1 MNIKIKGNQ
10 KQKFY
15 LPDEYTQ
22 LNYIEST
29 GTQYIDTGYKANQ
42 KTEYEVEFSYS
53 EMISSS
59 NGFIL
64 GSRISSNSENISL
77 TCDSGTIYIGRGNKY
92 TGATATTNVNQ
103 TYSIKVTENNTTRD
117 GTIISQIANEFGN
130 SSGSNN
136 VYLFT
141 CNQNGSNVR
150 YFKGKIYSCKIWDN
164 GESVREFIPC
174 KRNSDNLV
182 GMYDTVNNVFYPN
195 AGSGSFTAGQEQK
208 VSPDY
213 IAPIETVGSNINFFN
228 KDDMDVIE
236 GAFINSST
244 KKIETNVNRKCFYL
258 KISPNKT
265 YTISREKIASN
276 FVVGTTAETPIIG
289 SDIIDVDFNNN
300 EIITITASSNA
311 NYLVCYYKTN
321 ASDVENEIVEKI
333 KIEPG
338 NKATAYSP
346 YNMGS
351 VEIDVSNKQLFNI
364 RDLVK
369 GMGALNL
376 DEEDFVTV
384 TVDNSSGTS
393 TKYYNVYTNPSKL
406 IKPNTK
412 YYLIMEIKKV
422 SGTGNIFNHS
432 TNETDHKPQFSGSKG
447 YNFTNLIVGDIKIDE
462 ITSLEDLTN
471 SNSMLRTFLSFNEGQ
486 SGSITFRLSVL
497 EEEPDSDTFEYVSY
511 QKETKTMYTQQEMLE
526 DDYID
531 NTEHHTWGKVILTGN
546 ETNWIWNP
554 NSLARVSLP
563 VKGSNPLATRGI
575 IYSNYYIYP
584 GTTQSHNVNIGFM
597 FSESLYL
604 YYHEGINS
612 LTDWKNYLQE
622 KYNSGNPVTVYYKLA
637 TPIDLELTEEQK
649 EAQKTQYYT
658 YEDKTYIYNDSI
670 AILEINYGSENV
682 PLGNYIIPKPDSEEA
697 KEKTNF
703 IGYDYMIKF
712 NNLYQDRVT
721 YPISVGDYFEDLCD
735 QVGLEAGNIDFV
747 NSDYMI
753 LGNPFTN
760 NEDCRTVLSNIA
772 QLAGGFARIGR
783 DNKVYIISLSK
794 DINETIDGNN
804 YFTDF
809 SKNNKWGEVNS
820 LVLRISGTEGE
831 NTVIQD
837 EESIEENGLTE
848 IVIEDNY
855 FLIDQTEREKVI
867 TPLWNSLKGLNY
879 LPISTEYY
887 GYPYLDSGDGI
898 NILDTTDT
906 EYSTYIFNHTFK
918 FNGGFDGQ
926 INTLAM
932 TKTQTAYKNTID
944 SKTRFR
950 QVERKIDKVNG
961 VIEDVIE
968 EQTDFS
974 NKLTQVEQTVDEIS
988 QKVEDIEDVTQ
999 TIEGTKT
1006 ITLTNCVEGDLLELN
1021 IYGNNT
1027 VFDYLY
1033 PSNSLYPSDTLYPY
1047 GDSRLVVADEN
1058 GNSITYELGVTEVL
1072 RRNGDICD
1080 EYVLKDG
1087 QAKVIRRIYGNG
1099 IIMPTEEIEELGEF
1113 SIRLASGTNT
1123 ITIKNYTGQLLA
1135 KYAIQNEYTNVFA
1148 TKVEMQSS
1156 IEMNNEQINIEL
1168 SKKTDNDKII
1178 ASINMSTEKEEDGSQ
1193 LQLQADKISLN
1204 GVVTANSNFKINID
1218 GSMEAKNG
1226 KFSGRIQN
1234 GEHPG
1239 SSIDGGTV
1247 ITESGTIMCTDIT
1260 VYASEN
1266 NGGLLIIPNDFD
1278 EYFPNIQASYTNSQ
1292 ITFLNHEN
1300 HEFPITIG
1308 LFTNTK
1314 TGHIS
1319 LPNGLINVENGTIQT
1334 QNINATGYGYFE
1346 SYVRA
1351 SEFVQ
1356 PSSEK
1361 IKENIYKL
1369 KSKSK
1374 NKKIINSAIDI
1385 LKNADICEY
1394 NYKDK
1399 NKTSIGLV
1407 IGEEYNTPDE
1417 VLSEDKKGIDL
1428 YSMVSL
1434 SWKAIQ
1440 ELLEIINKQGQEIQE
1455 LKERTNTLEDIIKN
1469 SKNT

>member
-1 MNIKIKGNQ
+1 MNIKVKGNQ

-59 NGFIL
+59 NGFVL

-77 TCDSGTIYIGRGNKY
+77 TCDSGTIFIGRGNKY
-92 TGATATTNVNQ
+92 TSANITTNVNQ
-103 TYSIKVTENNTTRD
+103 KYIIKVVENSITRD
-117 GTIISQIANEFGN
+117 GTVINNIANEFGD
-130 SSGSNN
+130 GTGTYN
-136 VYLFT
+136 VRLFN
-141 CNQNGSNVR
+141 CNQNGQSYR
-150 YFKGKIYSCKIWDN
+150 TFKGKIYYCKIWDN
-164 GESVREFIPC
+164 GELVREFIPC
-174 KRNSDNLV
+174 KRNSDSVL
-182 GMYDTVNNVFYPN
+182 GMYDTVNNVFYTN

-213 IAPIETVGSNINFFN
+213 IAPIETVGSNINLFDKDLTPEQYYYDNNGNKVEDSASLRYFIN
-228 KDDMDVIE
+228 QDINITKKQLTISFSNIVGSNTSVRICEYKKDDT
-236 GAFINSST
+236 FIKRTLIN
-244 KKIETNVNRKCFYL
+244 TNN
-258 KISPNKT
+258 
-265 YTISREKIASN
+265 YTINLNADTDYIIAS
-276 FVVGTTAETPIIG
+276 VDSDTTKG
-289 SDIIDVDFNNN
+289 
-300 EIITITASSNA
+300 
-311 NYLVCYYKTN
+311 YYF
-321 ASDVENEIVEKI
+321 ENL

-338 NKATAYSP
+338 NQATPYSP

-351 VEIDVSNKQLFNI
+351 VEIDVSNKNFLKFIETDKTQS
-364 RDLVK
+364 
-369 GMGALNL
+369 GL
-376 DEEDFVTV
+376 DVV
-384 TVDNSSGTS
+384 AINNSIEVSGTS
-393 TKYYNVYTNPSKL
+393 TASITLFNIFKDIKLKQGTYTFSFKAQNPPPANSTQFILCKEDGSRITTLNAWGNTNSNTITLEEDIVISSSKSYFYVNKN
-406 IKPNTK
+406 ITFSNTK
-412 YYLIMEIKKV
+412 YELQIEKGESATEI
-422 SGTGNIFNHS
+422 I
-432 TNETDHKPQFSGSKG
+432 EPQSQR
-447 YNFTNLIVGDIKIDE
+447 KI
-462 ITSLEDLTN
+462 
-471 SNSMLRTFLSFNEGQ
+471 
-486 SGSITFRLSVL
+486 
-497 EEEPDSDTFEYVSY
+497 
-511 QKETKTMYTQQEMLE
+511 MYTQQEILE
-526 DDYID
+526 GDYIED
-531 NTEHHTWGKVILTGN
+531 VEHHGWGKVILDGENIKFVNKSGTLN
-546 ETNWIWNP
+546 NMFVTQPISKFKKPVTNSEKINM
-554 NSLARVSLP
+554 L
-563 VKGSNPLATRGI
+563 
-575 IYSNYYIYP
+575 SNYFKAESTNNIYANSIT
-584 GTTQSHNVNIGFM
+584 GINIRVDKQICVGFGLDSTINTIELANEWLKEHNVIAYAPL
-597 FSESLYL
+597 E
-604 YYHEGINS
+604 
-612 LTDWKNYLQE
+612 
-622 KYNSGNPVTVYYKLA
+622 
-637 TPIDLELTEEQK
+637 TPLDLELTEEQK
-649 EAQKTQYYT
+649 KVKDTPSYT
-658 YEDKTYIYNDSI
+658 YEGKTYIDNDSI
-670 AILEINYGSENV
+670 AILEINYGSENI

-703 IGYDYMIKF
+703 VGYDYMIKF
-712 NNLYQDRVT
+712 NNPYQDRVT
-721 YPISVGDYFEDLCD
+721 YPISVGDYFENLCD

-783 DNKVYIISLSK
+783 DNKVYVVSLSK

-867 TPLWNSLKGLNY
+867 IPLWNSLKGLNY

-926 INTLAM
+926 IDTPAM

-1087 QAKVIRRIYGNG
+1087 QAKVIRRINKNG
-1099 IIMPTEEIEELGEF
+1099 TIKTTEEIEELGEF
-1113 SIRLASGTNT
+1113 AIKLANGSNT

-1135 KYAIQNEYTNVFA
+1135 KYAIQNEYTDVFA

-1156 IEMNNEQINIEL
+1156 IDMSNEQINIEL
-1168 SKKTDNDKII
+1168 NKKVDNDKII
-1178 ASINMSTEKEEDGSQ
+1178 ASINLSTEKNPNGSTMK
-1193 LQLQADKISLN
+1193 LRANKISLE
-1204 GVVTANSNFKINID
+1204 GLISANNNFKIDLDGNMKCNNANIKGNIQA
-1218 GSMEAKNG
+1218 GSLIE
-1226 KFSGRIQN
+1226 
-1234 GEHPG
+1234 G
-1239 SSIDGGTV
+1239 SSIVGSSIQAGDYDDFTVNSNGTV
-1247 ITESGTIMCTDIT
+1247 RCKNLYMIDDSTGQSTKFAIYSENQDRKISFYHSSIHFGKYSTESGTVLTLSNYGD
-1260 VYASEN
+1260 S
-1266 NGGLLIIPNDFD
+1266 
-1278 EYFPNIQASYTNSQ
+1278 
-1292 ITFLNHEN
+1292 
-1300 HEFPITIG
+1300 
-1308 LFTNTK
+1308 
-1314 TGHIS
+1314 GHIWCS
-1319 LPNGLINVENGTIQT
+1319 GTIEAKSYA
-1334 QNINATGYGYFE
+1334 NISKE
-1346 SYVRA
+1346 D
-1351 SEFVQ
+1351 E
-1356 PSSEK
+1356 
-1361 IKENIYKL
+1361 KENILKL
-1369 KSKSK
+1369 NDNVS
-1374 NKKIINSAIDI
+1374 NKKVTRKAVEIIKDT
-1385 LKNADICEY
+1385 DICEY
-1394 NYKDK
+1394 NFKG
-1399 NKTSIGLV
+1399 NNNTSIGLV
-1407 IGEEYNTPDE
+1407 IGDGYKTPEE
-1417 VLSEDKKGIDL
+1417 VLSENKSGVDL

-1469 SKNT
+1469 NKNT

>member
-10 KQKFY
+10 KQKTS
-15 LPDEYTQ
+15 TQ
-22 LNYIEST
+22 GKNYFT
-29 GTQYIDTGYKANQ
+29 GNKIN
-42 KTEYEVEFSYS
+42 
-53 EMISSS
+53 
-59 NGFIL
+59 
-64 GSRISSNSENISL
+64 
-77 TCDSGTIYIGRGNKY
+77 SGTEKGVAYSFNNSTLHLNGTTTANGNIVLDKTTKIKIPAGTYTYTIKQNSGTFERPTGSDFAIYLM
-92 TGATATTNVNQ
+92 
-103 TYSIKVTENNTTRD
+103 
-117 GTIISQIANEFGN
+117 
-130 SSGSNN
+130 SGSNTFITGD
-136 VYLFT
+136 YASSGIS
-141 CNQNGSNVR
+141 GSNLTNNS
-150 YFKGKIYSCKIWDN
+150 GLYSKTFTITEETEIFIRIFTSSSSVVFN
-164 GESVREFIPC
+164 NLELEIQIESGSTYTGMEQFIP
-174 KRNSDNLV
+174 NS
-182 GMYDTVNNVFYPN
+182 P
-195 AGSGSFTAGQEQK
+195 
-208 VSPDY
+208 SPDY
-213 IAPIETVGSNINFFN
+213 PSKVETVGSNVNLFD
-228 KDDMDVIE
+228 KDNMDVIE

-244 KKIETNVNRKCFYL
+244 KKIEANANRKCFYL
-258 KISPNKT
+258 EISPNKT

-276 FVVGTTAETPIIG
+276 FIVGTTNGVPTVG
-289 SDIIDVDFNNN
+289 SDIIDIDFNNN
-300 EIITITASSNA
+300 ETITITASNNT
-311 NYLVCYYKTN
+311 NYLVCYYKTK
-321 ASDVENEIVEKI
+321 STDVEEEIVKKI
-333 KIEPG
+333 KIEEG
-338 NKATAYSP
+338 DKATAWSP
-346 YNMGS
+346 YGLGS
-351 VEIDVSNKQLFNI
+351 VEIDICNKNFLKFIETDKTQS
-364 RDLVK
+364 
-369 GMGALNL
+369 GL
-376 DEEDFVTV
+376 DVV
-384 TVDNSSGTS
+384 AINNSIEVSGTS
-393 TKYYNVYTNPSKL
+393 TASITLFNIFKDIKLKQGTYTFSFKAQNPPPANSTQFILCKEDGSRITTL
-406 IKPNTK
+406 NAWGNTNSNTITLEEDTVISSNKSYFYVNKNITFNNTK
-412 YYLIMEIKKV
+412 YELQIEKGESATEIIEPQSQNKIMPI
-422 SGTGNIFNHS
+422 
-432 TNETDHKPQFSGSKG
+432 
-447 YNFTNLIVGDIKIDE
+447 
-462 ITSLEDLTN
+462 
-471 SNSMLRTFLSFNEGQ
+471 
-486 SGSITFRLSVL
+486 
-497 EEEPDSDTFEYVSY
+497 
-511 QKETKTMYTQQEMLE
+511 QQEMLE
-526 DDYID
+526 GDYIED
-531 NTEHHTWGKVILTGN
+531 VEHHEWGKVVFDGTENWLWHNDGFAFVNVNNIANTP
-546 ETNWIWNP
+546 TNIP
-554 NSLARVSLP
+554 LAKSNYFLGIEV
-563 VKGSNPLATRGI
+563 GSN
-575 IYSNYYIYP
+575 
-584 GTTQSHNVNIGFM
+584 GT
-597 FSESLYL
+597 
-604 YYHEGINS
+604 
-612 LTDWKNYLQE
+612 NYLDKNNVVFSWYSGSLICIKATE
-622 KYNSGNPVTVYYKLA
+622 KFTNVEETKLFLQQQYSAGNPIIVYYKLA
-637 TPIDLELTEEQK
+637 TPLDLELTEEQK
-649 EAQKTQYYT
+649 KVKDTPSYT
-658 YEDKTYIYNDSI
+658 YEGKTYIDNDSI
-670 AILEINYGSENV
+670 AILEINYGSENI

-703 IGYDYMIKF
+703 VGYDYMIKF
-712 NNLYQDRVT
+712 NNPYQDRVT

-783 DNKVYIISLSK
+783 DNKVYIVSLSK

-926 INTLAM
+926 IDTPAM

-1087 QAKVIRRIYGNG
+1087 QAKVIRRINKNG
-1099 IIMPTEEIEELGEF
+1099 TIKTTEEIEELGEF
-1113 SIRLASGTNT
+1113 AIKLANGSNT

-1440 ELLEIINKQGQEIQE
+1440 ELLEIINKQGQEIQK

-1469 SKNT
+1469 NKNT